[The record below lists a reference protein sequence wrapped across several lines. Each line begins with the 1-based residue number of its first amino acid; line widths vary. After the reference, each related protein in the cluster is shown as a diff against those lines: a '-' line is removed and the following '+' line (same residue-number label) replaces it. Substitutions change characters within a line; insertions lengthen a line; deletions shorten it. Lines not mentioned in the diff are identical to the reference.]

1 MFYYGSNMVVL
12 DNPTETEM
20 MLTRDIFDDT
30 TVVVKEGDNVSIR
43 RKGLIEQY
51 TLGSG
56 EPFTRVHLKEIGTL
70 L

>member
-20 MLTRDIFDDT
+20 ILTRDILDDSI
-30 TVVVKEGDNVSIR
+30 VVIKEGDNVSIR
-43 RKGLIEQY
+43 REGLMEQY
-51 TLGSG
+51 TLSSG